1 MTVVSMLVLVF
12 AFTMV
17 MNVTRQGGRW
27 RRRNRGFLDDQG
39 PSAEE
44 LAEIERRLASVEQLE
59 TRVLE
64 LENRLDFAER
74 LLTSRTGQGSEAQ

>member
-1 MTVVSMLVLVF
+1 MSIVSMLALVF

-27 RRRNRGFLDDQG
+27 RRRNRGFFDEQG
-39 PSAEE
+39 PSPDE

-64 LENRLDFAER
+64 LEN
-74 LLTSRTGQGSEAQ
+74 EAQ